1 MLVITR
7 PLAETLTNT
16 ESGKFADLTM
26 SKEWEVTIVD
36 NALYFVRAGT
46 VGAKVG
52 NLTKESLKIAQEVA
66 ASEK

>member
-16 ESGKFADLTM
+16 ESGKYGDLTM
-26 SKEWEVTIVD
+26 SKEWEVTIQD
-36 NALYFVRAGT
+36 NALYFVRAGAI
-46 VGAKVG
+46 GAKVG
-52 NLTKESLKIAQEVA
+52 ELTKESLKLAQEIA